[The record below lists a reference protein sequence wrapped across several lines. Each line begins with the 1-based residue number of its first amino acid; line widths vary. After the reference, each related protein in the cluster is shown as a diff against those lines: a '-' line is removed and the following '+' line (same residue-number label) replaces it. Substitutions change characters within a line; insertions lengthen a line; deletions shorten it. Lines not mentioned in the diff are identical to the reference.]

1 LLWQRP
7 TLRQRRTIRSTCLN
21 DAKQPSF
28 VRSRRTQ
35 ISHDL
40 SAFKSWLINSRRF
53 SEDSQRNITT
63 NTTSVIRLS
72 TLVEA
77 LKSVTL
83 HYTSLRTLLKE
94 YMLNCDLRLGQP
106 YDHVNQRR
114 HFTLRLVLMNMLMST
129 NIASIGLIERTEDAD
144 KAEDKAHTEEI
155 VQGIH
160 TAEEDTR
167 EVIKKIE
174 HFDRRSATS
183 VISQAAGQ
191 RSIPPRNARK
201 LIRSSVNK
209 RCTQQ
214 SKMLLPS
221 STAASLPSTKDL
233 KELTILLLPLSPR
246 PSSSC

>member
-1 LLWQRP
+1 M
-7 TLRQRRTIRSTCLN
+7 
-21 DAKQPSF
+21 
-28 VRSRRTQ
+28 
-35 ISHDL
+35 
-40 SAFKSWLINSRRF
+40 
-53 SEDSQRNITT
+53 
-63 NTTSVIRLS
+63 
-72 TLVEA
+72 LVEA

-94 YMLNCDLRLGQP
+94 YVLNCDLRLGQP

-114 HFTLRLVLMNMLMST
+114 HFTPRLVPMNMLMST

-144 KAEDKAHTEEI
+144 GAEDKAHTEDI

-167 EVIKKIE
+167 EAIKEIK
-174 HFDRRSATS
+174 HSDRRSATS
-183 VISQAAGQ
+183 VISRAAGR

-209 RCTQQ
+209 RPTQQ

-221 STAASLPSTKDL
+221 SIAASSPSTKDL
-233 KELTILLLPLSPR
+233 KELTILLLPPNPR
-246 PSSSC
+246 QSSLCQSAWKRPRMELT